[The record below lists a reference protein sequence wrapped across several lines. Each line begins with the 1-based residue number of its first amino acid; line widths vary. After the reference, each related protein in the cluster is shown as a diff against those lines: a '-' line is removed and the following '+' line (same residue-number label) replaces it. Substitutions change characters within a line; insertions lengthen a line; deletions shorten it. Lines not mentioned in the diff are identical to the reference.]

1 MSLGPVHAQNT
12 TLPPI
17 VVPTPPGPY
26 ATRMEIKVIVDT
38 SHPDPYNSTLK
49 YNRILTSIYTPVS
62 KSLCLKFCEEQYYPP
77 ATAAF
82 ADTTLDAHGV
92 FERLTLSLC
101 CSIYS
106 SPGRIF
112 HDDEYPVLIL
122 TPGFRESRLDFS
134 VFAQYLS
141 SYGYKVIL
149 MEQPGEPNIVEF
161 PDGEIVRSVFGI
173 TPTDADEVLALN
185 VQVQDILFIIDQF
198 TKGKEL
204 TEQVNYI
211 AAQAMLNDSLNGHPG
226 RIAGGVNLDGTYYG
240 AVLTEGM
247 GSGKKFFML
256 WDNIDHNSLPGPNN
270 EPSFTQWWNIT
281 DRLDNQDWRVELS
294 LTNSTK
300 ATFTDLPLLADIS
313 GVRQTDPGPV
323 DSLIGTINGVRS
335 MSIETVYISDFFDM
349 ALKGK
354 KETLLSGPNKAYL
367 EVAFVRLETS

>member
-1 MSLGPVHAQNT
+1 MHVGLKIVPVFNTGWREHLNGGRRRRVVSKDRSNRSYPPSADKILDSQLGVSFRVLIRYADLALVANRLSSFFSLGRLPDLEAPDFINTSQFLGCPAVKLKRHFATMFSMLPVSTFLVLCLMTLGPVHAQNT

-26 ATRMEIKVIVDT
+26 ATRMEVKVIVDT

-82 ADTTLDAHGV
+82 ADETLDAHGI

-101 CSIYS
+101 CSINP

-112 HDDEYPVLIL
+112 HDDKYPVLIL
-122 TPGFRESRLDFS
+122 TPGLRESRLDFS

-173 TPTDADEVLALN
+173 APTDADEVLALN

-198 TKGKEL
+198 TKGKEI

-211 AAQAMLNDSLNGHPG
+211 G
-226 RIAGGVNLDGTYYG
+226 
-240 AVLTEGM
+240 
-247 GSGKKFFML
+247 
-256 WDNIDHNSLPGPNN
+256 
-270 EPSFTQWWNIT
+270 
-281 DRLDNQDWRVELS
+281 
-294 LTNSTK
+294 
-300 ATFTDLPLLADIS
+300 
-313 GVRQTDPGPV
+313 
-323 DSLIGTINGVRS
+323 
-335 MSIETVYISDFFDM
+335 
-349 ALKGK
+349 
-354 KETLLSGPNKAYL
+354 
-367 EVAFVRLETS
+367 RLEANSQ